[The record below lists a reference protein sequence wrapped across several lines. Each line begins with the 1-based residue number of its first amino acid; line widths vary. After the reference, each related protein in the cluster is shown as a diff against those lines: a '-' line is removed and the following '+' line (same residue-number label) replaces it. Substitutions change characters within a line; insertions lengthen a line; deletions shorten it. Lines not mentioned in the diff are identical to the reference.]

1 MAVNKM
7 SLNNLVT
14 FKKGESGNP
23 NGRPKGSRNKKTI
36 LRELL
41 SIKVDDTNQCLENIK
56 ELLPELFKDKKDFT
70 IEELIFA
77 RLIREAIFSES
88 PILYMKELFDRFYG
102 KTALE
107 GAEDAEDAQGAEWER
122 RMIILS
128 EQIALA
134 ENEQED

>member
-1 MAVNKM
+1 MGVSKN
-7 SLNNLVT
+7 SLKNLVK
-14 FKKGESGNP
+14 FKEGESGNP

-36 LRELL
+36 LRGLL
-41 SIKVDDTNQCLENIK
+41 SIKVADSNECLEDIK
-56 ELLPELFKDKKDFT
+56 AILPELFKDKKDFT

-77 RLIREAIFSES
+77 RLIRETIFSEN

-102 KTALE
+102 KVCLE
-107 GAEDAEDAQGAEWER
+107 GAESAQDAQGAEWER

-134 ENEQED
+134 EAEQED